1 MMMARV
7 SPPNPNVIGMAAA
20 ESLRAEEEA
29 GKVGCDCGTPLK
41 NADGETCHT
50 KECSLVRRLHYWI
63 DYEFERQMSMYA
75 EACENEYDDEMDR
88 RGEGEEDHE

>member
-1 MMMARV
+1 
-7 SPPNPNVIGMAAA
+7 
-20 ESLRAEEEA
+20 
-29 GKVGCDCGTPLK
+29 
-41 NADGETCHT
+41 
-50 KECSLVRRLHYWI
+50 LHYWI